1 MEVGRPGGKGLLYL
15 KCKIRNVFCQL
26 GDELDISA
34 NLSRSAGE
42 GNTPGIGEDDQPN
55 RGSHREVVDKD
66 EDDCA
71 GSALPLTRFTL
82 PGSAISPAHNLLP
95 STWNHLCQPANC
107 SEHQA
112 DVEVEDGQGRV
123 LAAPLPVQKEGGN
136 CQQGADEADGDSST
150 NSSMHSVILF
160 IGKDWGGTGQ
170 AAVFNS
176 GEES

>member
-15 KCKIRNVFCQL
+15 KCEIWNMFCQG
-26 GDELDISA
+26 GDELDRSA

-42 GNTPGIGEDDQPN
+42 GNTPGIGENDQPN
-55 RGSHREVVDKD
+55 RGGNREVVDQD
-66 EDDCA
+66 EDNCA
-71 GSALPLTRFTL
+71 GGALPLTRFTL
-82 PGSAISPAHNLLP
+82 PGGAISPAHNLLP
-95 STWNHLCQPANC
+95 GTWNHLCQPANC
-107 SEHQA
+107 SKHQA

-136 CQQGADEADGDSST
+136 CQQRADEADSDSST
-150 NSSMHSVILF
+150 NSSMHSVILV
-160 IGKDWGGTGQ
+160 IGEDRGGTGQ